1 MGRLKVAALFP
12 AFCNDRV
19 LSPSGRVVALLLAAW
34 LHLAFFPSPLSAQP
48 DFIRQYAGH
57 WAGTLLIYQEGILSD
72 SIPVTLEVEA
82 REAVNT
88 WKWKTVYHRK
98 GDPVIKDYTL
108 KLTHPEL
115 NRYIIDE
122 GDGIELD
129 SYLSGNKLY
138 SVFTVEDNLL
148 TASYELLNDVIVF
161 EVTSGNKDKATGD
174 GSITNYTVR
183 QVQKVLFRRNP

>member
-1 MGRLKVAALFP
+1 VGRLKVAALFP
-12 AFCNDRV
+12 AFCEDKV
-19 LSPSGRVVALLLAAW
+19 LPPPGRVVALLLTAW
-34 LHLAFFPSPLSAQP
+34 LHLAFFPSQLFAQP
-48 DFIRQYAGH
+48 DFIRQCAGN
-57 WAGTLLIYQEGILSD
+57 WAGTMLIYQEGIISD

-82 REAVNT
+82 NEAVNT

-108 KLTHPEL
+108 KLAEPQQ

-148 TASYELLNDVIVF
+148 TASYELLNDVIAF
-161 EVTSGNKDKATGD
+161 EVTSGRKDKATGD
-174 GSITNYTVR
+174 GSISNYSVR